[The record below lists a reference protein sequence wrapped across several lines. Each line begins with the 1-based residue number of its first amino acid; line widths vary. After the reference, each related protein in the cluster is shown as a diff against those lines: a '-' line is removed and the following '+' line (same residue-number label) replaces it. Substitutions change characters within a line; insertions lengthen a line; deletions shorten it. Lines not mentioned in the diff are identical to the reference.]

1 MKLTEQQIIA
11 QIAKVEYSKLWEK
24 TAVCLLTLRN
34 GFEIVATSA
43 CIKAEDYDQE
53 VGNKFAYEKA
63 VDKIRELEGYKN
75 S

>member
-1 MKLTEQQIIA
+1 MLTEKNITD